1 MGSRVSLTR
10 AQLHIHRVSPQPAL
24 PSATVLATHQL
35 SQAMEVA
42 GDLVLWEVAGR
53 LAHLISSD
61 PSSHLLLLAALLV
74 LALQEPLANT

>member
-1 MGSRVSLTR
+1 MSLTQG
-10 AQLHIHRVSPQPAL
+10 QLPIRRVSPRLAL
-24 PSATVLATHQL
+24 PSATARATPRL

-42 GDLVLWEVAGR
+42 GDPVLWAVEGR

-61 PSSHLLLLAALLV
+61 PFSHHLLLAALLV